1 MKTYIMLFVAH
12 KNTERSAEE
21 IRVSVDTDDLIG
33 VKEVFAM
40 ALEQEHHVSFR
51 CAEIREVAE

>member
-12 KNTERSAEE
+12 KGGETIAEE
-21 IRVSVDTDDLIG
+21 IRVTVDTEYLIG
-33 VKEVFAM
+33 VKENFAM
-40 ALEQEHHVSFR
+40 ALEQEYHVPFR